1 MQQTYEA
8 TLYWSVEGGPSGA
21 ITLRRGF
28 LTADAARKGARRYVR
43 EQGVLG
49 SVTIVVT
56 EM

>member
-21 ITLRRGF
+21 TLLHRGF
-28 LTADAARKGARRYVR
+28 LTAYAARKGARRHVR
-43 EQGVLG
+43 EQGVIG
-49 SVTIVVT
+49 AVTIEVG